1 MAKELADFRQGD
13 TKRVKID
20 YGAGVD
26 ITGYKFWLTL
36 RSEYGDP
43 VIVAQASSVAGTQSL
58 DDVLNGIAFVQLES
72 DVTKLIPPGKYVWD
86 VQRVVPG
93 TSPPDVLTLAPSIK
107 NFNDKVQV
115 FQDVTIIDV

>member
-1 MAKELADFRQGD
+1 MAKELEDFRQGD

-20 YGAGVD
+20 YGTGVD
-26 ITGYKFWLTL
+26 ITGYKHWLTL
-36 RSEYGDP
+36 RVELGDTN
-43 VIVAQASSVAGTQSL
+43 IIAQAFSVAGSHAL
-58 DDVLNGIAFVQLES
+58 DQVSNGIAFVQLES
-72 DVTKLIPPGKYVWD
+72 DISKLIPPGKYVWD

-115 FQDVTIIDV
+115 FQGVTIIDV